1 MTFELAACREFSGA
15 YEYRRASEPTSMG
28 IEHAGLL
35 AVEPA
40 AREDR
45 SLAPTGPCGHEN
57 RGHRR

>member
-1 MTFELAACREFSGA
+1 MSIDE
-15 YEYRRASEPTSMG
+15 RASEPTSMG